1 MALFRTKVLSVGCVA
16 ASLLST
22 TSRACLRLGRLPTL
36 IRKNCITLGV
46 SGGLCAVPFVQ
57 DNMTHETL
65 IRRASSLVTNSANT
79 YLSQTTLALL
89 DSLTAYTDTVRTLIT
104 LHKSYVSN
112 FQKLNPTQEDKI
124 WQMIVCK
131 RQEVANLREDCKKFE
146 THWMTAIKLSDKA
159 AEAAFNAGADQASA
173 TVHSNLHTAR
183 SQIQQVRQLLT
194 EAEKELKESK
204 AEESERLQLE
214 TQEEEEIPEAY
225 LRED

>member
-57 DNMTHETL
+57 
-65 IRRASSLVTNSANT
+65 
-79 YLSQTTLALL
+79 
-89 DSLTAYTDTVRTLIT
+89 
-104 LHKSYVSN
+104 
-112 FQKLNPTQEDKI
+112 
-124 WQMIVCK
+124 
-131 RQEVANLREDCKKFE
+131 VANLREDCKKFE